1 MLGIRLASAKKVLSA
16 RAMLISMLSAATITV
31 ITASALLSVKQV
43 TVIDSNGLAVMYRT
57 LNTSVGSFVKK
68 SGIELGAYD
77 EIYPAAETKLSRNQ
91 TLRIER
97 AFPVKMTVAGEDITV
112 YTTGKTVASVLEK
125 NNIKI
130 GEADIVNPS
139 LDTKV
144 TADTVVSVTKVTS
157 DMIAIEE
164 EIPFA
169 TVRVENRNMT
179 RGATKV
185 VTPGVNGKKEVM
197 YNVTYHNGE
206 EISRE
211 IAGERIITSP
221 TKEVVQY
228 GTQYSGLSSR
238 GGAVSRVNDPESEI
252 NYSKV
257 ITCNASAYD
266 LSYESCGKRPGQ
278 RGYGIT
284 ASGMKAARGVVA
296 VDPRVIPLGTK
307 LYIQSLDSYPDYGYA
322 VAGDT
327 GGAIKGNRVD
337 LFMES
342 RSQALQFGRRSVKVY
357 ILD

>member
-1 MLGIRLASAKKVLSA
+1 MFGIKLASAKRVMST

-43 TVIDSNGLAVMYRT
+43 TVIDNSGRAVLHRT
-57 LNTSVGSFVKK
+57 LNTTVGSFVKK

-77 EIYPAAETKLSRNQ
+77 EVYPSLETKLSRNQ

-97 AFPVKMTVAGEDITV
+97 AFPIKMTVAGEDITV

-125 NNIKI
+125 NNIEI
-130 GEADIVNPS
+130 GEMDIVKPS

-144 TADTVVSVTKVTS
+144 TADTVVSVTKVTN
-157 DMIAIEE
+157 DMVSVEE
-164 EIPFA
+164 EIA
-169 TVRVENRNMT
+169 YQTVRVENRNLA

-185 VTPGVNGKKEVM
+185 VTKGVNGKKEIM

-211 IAGERIITSP
+211 IAGERIITEP
-221 TKEVVQY
+221 VKQVVQY

-238 GGAVSRVNDPESEI
+238 GGTVSRVSDPANEI
-252 NYSKV
+252 SYSRV
-257 ITCNASAYD
+257 ITCKASAYD
-266 LSYESCGKRPGQ
+266 LSYESCGKHPGSP
-278 RGYGIT
+278 GYGIT
-284 ASGMKAARGVVA
+284 ASGMRAARGVVA
-296 VDPRVIPLGTK
+296 VDPKVIPLGTK
-307 LYIQSLDSYPDYGYA
+307 LYIESLDSYPDYGYA

-337 LFMES
+337 LFMET
-342 RSQALQFGRRSVKVY
+342 RSQALSFGRRSVKVY
-357 ILD
+357 ILN